1 MSCRD
6 CLQLRRESVEAYNAL
21 KEQVLEAVERVNK
34 LESHV
39 RTLNKD
45 AAQSPVPHRL
55 AELESKVRK
64 LEQDLD

>member
-45 AAQSPVPHRL
+45 AAQSTVPHRL